1 MKKLRVGAPSPNDAP
16 GGPSVPPGRP
26 ESAPEEPG
34 AGKVR
39 LRALRGAKG
48 KRAAKELLGRLSG
61 LKAD

>member
-1 MKKLRVGAPSPNDAP
+1 MKKLRAPSPNDAP

-26 ESAPEEPG
+26 DAAPGEPG

-48 KRAAKELLGRLSG
+48 KRTASELLGRLAG
-61 LKAD
+61 LRSK